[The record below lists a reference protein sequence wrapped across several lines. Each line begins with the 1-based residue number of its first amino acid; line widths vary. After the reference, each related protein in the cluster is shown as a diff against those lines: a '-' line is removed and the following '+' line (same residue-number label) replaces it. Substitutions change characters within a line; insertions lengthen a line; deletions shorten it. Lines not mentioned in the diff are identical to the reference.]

1 MIKAMERLILD
12 PDEPRHQG
20 KNRAVTLHHRKFT
33 MKDVESFL
41 PPDEEAGLEASQ
53 AGEGYFDAS
62 TGEKHLGQHSGNRWQ
77 WHQDYGYWYG
87 GGGTGGPF
95 PDMGIAGL
103 AIDKAHRGNGCL
115 QMMKGSHKLGR
126 LDSVQEEWGERH
138 IDPNR
143 VDLAMR
149 AGLEPVYCE
158 QEPGDV

>member
-41 PPDEEAGLEASQ
+41 PPEEEAGLDASQ

-95 PDMGIAGL
+95 PDMGVAGL
-103 AIDKAHRGNGCL
+103 AIEKAHRGNGCL
-115 QMMKGSHKLGR
+115 QVSPRASLCVFLRSLKEGGGT
-126 LDSVQEEWGERH
+126 DDERF
-138 IDPNR
+138 
-143 VDLAMR
+143 A
-149 AGLEPVYCE
+149 
-158 QEPGDV
+158 